1 MRSISTK
8 FTAAPMVDVAVF
20 VVVVPAILFL
30 VADELFERCTIL
42 LVVCIFVVSIA
53 WTINH
58 FFVFMISFSNIGAN
72 WIDEL
77 W

>member
-1 MRSISTK
+1 
-8 FTAAPMVDVAVF
+8 MVDVAVF
-20 VVVVPAILFL
+20 VVVDPAILFL
-30 VADELFERCTIL
+30 VANKLFERCTKL
-42 LVVCIFVVSIA
+42 LAVCIFVVRIA
-53 WTINH
+53 WNINH